1 MPGAGR
7 ARSRDRGSPDRRE
20 RGRVRPDRLNELPG
34 ARFHPLEDGLRVH
47 PDPHDAGEQRHE
59 HGDLAEREVGEL
71 LVHTL
76 VERIENHPLQRREQV
91 HRGDDHAGRGD
102 GGRQGVRPKRAE
114 QHQELPDEAV
124 RGRKPDGRQRD
135 DRQHRREHRHGL
147 GVRRDRQD
155 RADARGGA
163 DDRLA
168 VVHRA
173 SGHERLRRGV
183 PGAAR
188 DVADVPPAGH
198 HRHGRRG
205 RRRDVPAP
213 GAAARDFQSARQERE
228 REARRPF
235 APRDRRARA
244 VARLHRVDRGV
255 PEAHPPTD
263 GTERPAAR
271 SVGAGERG
279 LVHGGPVSLD
289 LATSRDLLRALLPEL
304 MLTLV
309 GLALLLVIAWR
320 HRTAAD
326 LRVAGWVTLAGF
338 ATAGAAAWWLWWHTA
353 RAIGAPAMIAVDD
366 FRFVAD
372 WLLLGTAGLTVLVS
386 FDYLERERLLVPEYH
401 ALLLFATL
409 GMMLMVGGE
418 DLMVVFLG
426 LELMSVAV
434 YALAGINRHSPAAAE
449 AALKYFLLGA
459 FASGFLLYGI
469 ALVYGATAAT
479 NLSQIGAQVRTFGLA
494 DSPMLLIGLG
504 LLLVGFGFKVAAV
517 PFHMWAPDVY
527 DGSPTPVTGFM
538 ATAVKAAAFAALLRV
553 LGEAFGGV
561 PAWHQIVW
569 WLAVATMVVGNLVA
583 LAQRTVKRMLAY
595 SSIAH
600 AGYLLVA
607 VATGTSA
614 GSAAFIFYLVAYTL
628 TTLAAFALLAAK
640 GRDGERDVRIDDLA
654 GLGTRRPW
662 LAFALAVCMLSLL
675 GFPGTAGFIGKW
687 YVLVAATAA
696 GQLPLAA
703 ILVLTS
709 VISAGY
715 YLPVIMAMYMQPE
728 PFEQAHTG
736 MRIGRLG
743 GAVVAVSVAGLLVLG
758 IRPNRLLDLAKTSGD
773 GLRPVPAI
781 TTTAPPSTGR

>member
-1 MPGAGR
+1 M
-7 ARSRDRGSPDRRE
+7 
-20 RGRVRPDRLNELPG
+20 
-34 ARFHPLEDGLRVH
+34 
-47 PDPHDAGEQRHE
+47 
-59 HGDLAEREVGEL
+59 
-71 LVHTL
+71 
-76 VERIENHPLQRREQV
+76 
-91 HRGDDHAGRGD
+91 
-102 GGRQGVRPKRAE
+102 
-114 QHQELPDEAV
+114 
-124 RGRKPDGRQRD
+124 
-135 DRQHRREHRHGL
+135 
-147 GVRRDRQD
+147 
-155 RADARGGA
+155 
-163 DDRLA
+163 
-168 VVHRA
+168 
-173 SGHERLRRGV
+173 
-183 PGAAR
+183 
-188 DVADVPPAGH
+188 
-198 HRHGRRG
+198 
-205 RRRDVPAP
+205 
-213 GAAARDFQSARQERE
+213 
-228 REARRPF
+228 
-235 APRDRRARA
+235 
-244 VARLHRVDRGV
+244 
-255 PEAHPPTD
+255 
-263 GTERPAAR
+263 
-271 SVGAGERG
+271 
-279 LVHGGPVSLD
+279 SLD
-289 LATSRDLLRALLPEL
+289 LANSRDLLRALLPEL
-304 MLTLV
+304 ALTLAGMV
-309 GLALLLVIAWR
+309 LLLVIAWR

-326 LRVAGWVTLAGF
+326 LRMAGWVTLAGL
-338 ATAGAAAWWLWWHTA
+338 AAAGAATWWLWWHTA

-366 FRFVAD
+366 FRFVTD
-372 WLLLGTAGLTVLVS
+372 GLLLGTAGLTVLVS
-386 FDYLERERLLVPEYH
+386 FDYLERERLLIPEYF

-434 YALAGINRHSPAAAE
+434 YALAGINRHSAASAE

-469 ALVYGATAAT
+469 ALVYGATAT
-479 NLSQIGAQVRTFGLA
+479 TTLSQIGVQVRTLGLA
-494 DSPMLLIGLG
+494 DSPMLLIGLA

-527 DGSPTPVTGFM
+527 DGSPTPVTGYM

-553 LGEAFGGV
+553 LGEAFGAV

-607 VATGTSA
+607 VAAGTRA
-614 GSAAFIFYLVAYTL
+614 GSGAFLFYLVAYTL

-640 GRDGERDVRIDDLA
+640 GREGERDVLIDDLA

-687 YVLVAATAA
+687 YILLAATAT

-736 MRIGRLG
+736 VRIGRWA
-743 GAVVAVSVAGLLVLG
+743 GAAVAVSVAGLLLLG
-758 IRPNRLLDLAKTSGD
+758 IRPNRLLNLARTSGS
-773 GLRPVPAI
+773 GLGAVPAV
-781 TTTAPPSTGR
+781 TTAAPSPPPPTGR